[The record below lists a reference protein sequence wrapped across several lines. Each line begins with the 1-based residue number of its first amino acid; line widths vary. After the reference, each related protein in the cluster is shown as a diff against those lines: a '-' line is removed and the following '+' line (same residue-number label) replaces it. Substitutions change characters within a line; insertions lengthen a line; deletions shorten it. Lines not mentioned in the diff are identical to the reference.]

1 MTTPLNSYVF
11 LADTENDKI
20 TIGEYLQHHP
30 LYERHTGT
38 YMGKSVDGSFWQFP
52 VKRSVQNRSVTS
64 KSMTATANKSDLIAH
79 DARYDKAVAVSA
91 PKTKNFYRTSDFLQM
106 QTMPLARGGIIKDSS
121 IRVELPTFLEESYS
135 YRDQNYQQ
143 HTNFTVY
150 SSNNKNLSKT
160 EKRSE
165 RKRLG
170 YFDVSDRSSP
180 QPIKKKRADV
190 IPIHFFLAD
199 GSRPRQTD
207 KGDLKD
213 ATTTKTKFVPFRNV
227 RASIYMPIL
236 AKTWFDK
243 IKRVDFIADEI
254 RQQTSK
260 PTKKLDTKTIDVMLT
275 LYNTYNPMKRLSS
288 KSGGATDAFM
298 SGEMAETI
306 DTENSFYQKLSTAW
320 TNAVDNLDNFLRRRR
335 RRKHEKKTIE
345 KSCKALLKKKLFYK
359 RVSLHFICQYTL
371 LLRQKHT
378 HRYSLNDS

>member
-1 MTTPLNSYVF
+1 
-11 LADTENDKI
+11 
-20 TIGEYLQHHP
+20 
-30 LYERHTGT
+30 
-38 YMGKSVDGSFWQFP
+38 
-52 VKRSVQNRSVTS
+52 
-64 KSMTATANKSDLIAH
+64 MTAPANKSDLIAH

-91 PKTKNFYRTSDFLQM
+91 HKTKNFYRTSDFLRM

-135 YRDQNYQQ
+135 YRDQNYQE

-199 GSRPRQTD
+199 GSRPRQTN
-207 KGDLKD
+207 KGDLTD
-213 ATTTKTKFVPFRNV
+213 ATTTNTKFVPFRNV
-227 RASIYMPIL
+227 RASYMPKL
-236 AKTWFDK
+236 SKTWFDK

-254 RQQTSK
+254 RQQMSK

-288 KSGGATDAFM
+288 KSGGANDTFM
-298 SGEMAETI
+298 YGEIAETI
-306 DTENSFYQKLSTAW
+306 DTANSFYQKLSTAW
-320 TNAVDNLDNFLRRRR
+320 NNAHQGN
-335 RRKHEKKTIE
+335 
-345 KSCKALLKKKLFYK
+345 KAF
-359 RVSLHFICQYTL
+359 RE
-371 LLRQKHT
+371 
-378 HRYSLNDS
+378 